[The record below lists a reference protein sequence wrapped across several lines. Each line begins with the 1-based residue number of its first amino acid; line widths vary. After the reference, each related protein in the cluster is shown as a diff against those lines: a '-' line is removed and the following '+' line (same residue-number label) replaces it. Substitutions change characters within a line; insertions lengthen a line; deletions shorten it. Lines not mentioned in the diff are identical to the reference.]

1 MIGAKGILAL
11 DPELPGEMLCLRK
24 CQTKFPGSKDST
36 LEICGASYKRLP
48 FYLNR
53 QLIKILED
61 LGTPPSAFLDLQH
74 RAINTLKHVT
84 THPINAARFLETNLI
99 GVAARMP
106 MLIRSLNAI
115 GMNFREDRFLR
126 DVVELAA
133 LIGVR
138 TIKYRAR
145 ILVEKG
151 FTLYGTIDETGYLKE
166 GEVYVPTRN
175 NADGKFEL
183 MLGLCLV
190 TRSPALHP
198 GDVQIAKAVNV
209 PEDSP
214 LRELTN
220 CVVFSQHGAR
230 DLPSMLSGGDLDGDT
245 YNVIFDHSLWPT
257 HTHNPAEY
265 PRVAAVDI
273 GRTVEIHDM
282 TNFFLDFMR
291 TDRLGYISNLHL
303 QAADQLPNGVKSDA
317 CLKLAE
323 MASTAVDFSKT
334 GVPVSQNSL
343 LLWDHTS

>member
-1 MIGAKGILAL
+1 MTGAKGILAL
-11 DPELPGEMLCLRK
+11 DSALPGEMLCLRK
-24 CQTKFPGSKDST
+24 SQIKFPGSQDAT
-36 LEICGASYKRLP
+36 LEICGASYRRLL

-61 LGTPPSAFLDLQH
+61 MGTPPSAFLDLQQN
-74 RAINTLKHVT
+74 AISTLRHIT
-84 THPINAARFLETNLI
+84 THPINAARFLETNTI

-115 GMNFREDRFLR
+115 GMNFRDDRFLR

-151 FTLYGTIDETGYLKE
+151 VTLYGTIDETGFLKE

-183 MLGLCLV
+183 MLGHCLV

-198 GDVQIAKAVNV
+198 GDVQPAIAVTV

-214 LRELTN
+214 LRKLTN
-220 CVVFSQHGAR
+220 CVVFSQHGER

-245 YNVIFDHSLWPT
+245 YNVIFDPALWPALQYS
-257 HTHNPAEY
+257 PADY
-265 PRVAAVDI
+265 PRVAALDI
-273 GRTVEIHDM
+273 GRTVEVQDM

-303 QAADQLPNGVKSDA
+303 QAADQLPDGVNSAA

-334 GVPVSQNSL
+334 GIPVSQC
-343 LLWDHTS
+343 H